1 MTKAKLY
8 YHSCGAVTGLLD
20 DLVEIGVDI
29 LNPVQVS
36 ATGMET
42 DQLKKRFGDKL
53 SFWGAIDTFHVLP
66 NGSVDDVRKEVATRI
81 RDLAPGGGYILG
93 SVHNMQSD
101 ISPENVVAMLEAAV
115 EFGQYPI
122 AC

>member
-1 MTKAKLY
+1 MKISRL
-8 YHSCGAVTGLLD
+8 
-20 DLVEIGVDI
+20 

-42 DQLKKRFGDKL
+42 DQLKKRFGKNL
-53 SFWGAIDTFHVLP
+53 SFWGAIDTFDVLP
-66 NGSVDDVRKEVATRI
+66 NGSVRDVEKEVAKRI

-101 ISPENVVAMLEAAV
+101 VPPENVIAMYEAAQK
-115 EFGQYPI
+115 FGKYPI
-122 AC
+122 TC